1 MWIPF
6 KKILQAKKAI
16 YISLKAKKKS
26 KSKWDQLR
34 EKKKSKSTWE
44 NLHSLLK
51 QKINPRKKKERN
63 EISLLAARRRE
74 P

>member
-34 EKKKSKSTWE
+34 EKK
-44 NLHSLLK
+44 NLNPHG
-51 QKINPRKKKERN
+51 KIY
-63 EISLLAARRRE
+63 ILY
-74 P
+74 